1 MQSAKE
7 TLHKVVQGDS
17 GKDSTTQ
24 SKPGLE
30 RDMEP
35 KPTKV
40 HLDTHGTQEGSAPY
54 CPCGKLKGK
63 NAVVTGGDSGIGR
76 SVAILLAMEGAKV
89 AIVYLPVEEPDATHT
104 QEQIEKNGGQAVLI
118 ASDLS
123 TAVNCRD
130 VAVRI
135 KAVFDKVDILINNAA
150 TRNESGGIMD
160 ISEQVMLSMSANIDL
175 TKSREQW
182 SYLFRVNV
190 DSYFHLT
197 KAILPSMGKGGSIIN
212 SASVDSY
219 IGVPSRLDYAT
230 SKGAVVAFT
239 RSLSN
244 ELIKKG
250 IRVNAVAAGPV
261 WTPMLASSVDKKGQE
276 GHGLGN
282 STPMGRLGQPSEVA
296 TTYVFLASGESQF
309 MSGQTLHPNGGI
321 VVNG

>member
-1 MQSAKE
+1 
-7 TLHKVVQGDS
+7 
-17 GKDSTTQ
+17 
-24 SKPGLE
+24 
-30 RDMEP
+30 MEP

-104 QEQIEKNGGQAVLI
+104 KEQIEKNGGQAVLI

-160 ISEQVMLSMSANIDL
+160 ISE
-175 TKSREQW
+175 EQW